1 MKWSPLKQLYS
12 MPNNT
17 IQKIDEALATL
28 STEKS
33 IEAGLSLASFLLQHM
48 STAGIKSTDP
58 NSADFILL
66 TALKLPNAER
76 YDHWFQAHPKF
87 KSDRACFALNDIK
100 QGPIEA
106 KLYALKTKKK
116 LYISGAAHFTPNFE
130 DALFTRQDPNA
141 KVGID
146 FFLPPSN
153 DSLLV
158 VVSNNKSLRVVEL
171 KDRLTNT
178 QKDIFAKWSNV
189 ASLEREQLH
198 LTIWDSFKLKSIN
211 EAFYKGIANS
221 FKDLVSHL
229 EANGKSSNEARHFAN
244 RLHGRLLFCW
254 FLDKKGFINRDSNY
268 FDTTHTDAT
277 QYYKDKL
284 ELLFFDT
291 LNTSQNERE
300 RSHPDQKTPYLNGG
314 LFEAQPDDWRGS
326 NVPFPQGFF
335 VRLYEHFDEFN
346 FTTDESTPDYEQIA
360 IDPEMLGKIFEN
372 LLAEINED
380 TGEQARKAKG
390 AFYTPREIVAYM
402 CRESVREYLYTAI
415 KAGDKAKIAIDKLLD
430 TSDSDWAKS
439 GTNSRRDTGEAALRE
454 KIIESL
460 DEMKVLDPACGSG
473 AFPIGM
479 LHLLVQ
485 LYERLDGRFDAY
497 KTKLGIMERNIYGVD
512 IEPLAIEIARLRSFL
527 ALVVDQEYIEKKANG
542 GIDTLPNLEFKFVC
556 ANTLIPLTRQ
566 SSLGDSGKY
575 ESLLEIKREY
585 FKATPK
591 QREKLETKY
600 NTLRQQGTMFDS
612 RLNDQLQTYD
622 PFNNDHP
629 ASFYDQHLMHDIT
642 DAFSLV
648 IGNPPYVQLQKN
660 KGTLANLYQ
669 PVNYQT
675 FVRTGDLYALFYE
688 HGLELTK
695 KDTGLLCF
703 ITSNKWMRA
712 GYGESLRSYLTS
724 KDPVLLIDFGGFKV
738 FESASVDTNILL
750 ARNDSFGGSM
760 RACHMKNDF
769 VRGGSVT
776 EYVKANS
783 SHVTTLTNGPWFIGN
798 DAERSLNTK
807 LKSIGTPLKDWDVK
821 IYRGILTGLNEA
833 FIINTATK
841 DKLIAEDSKS
851 AEIIKPILRGKD
863 IKRYGY
869 DWCDTWLI
877 MTGYDLDVQKL
888 YPAIFKYLKDV
899 GDQIESGKLKVKGKG
914 LYKRDDQGKNWW
926 NLRACDY
933 YPELE
938 KEKLAWPE
946 TMRVHRNGNP
956 NFPRFITLPKD
967 KFCDK
972 TLFFV
977 PTTNTKF
984 LTGVLN
990 SKIGWYLADKFADK
1004 LDSGGYMMQKA
1015 YVEKF
1020 PIVKPT
1026 KKITHY
1032 VSEIEDAVD
1041 KIISQRKLSL
1051 TADVS
1056 DLEKKINQLVYQL
1069 YDLTPNEIALIEG
1082 VN

>member
-1 MKWSPLKQLYS
+1 

-28 STEKS
+28 ATEKS
-33 IEAGLSLASFLLQHM
+33 IEAGLSLASFLLRHM
-48 STAGIKSTDP
+48 STAGIKSTDS

-229 EANGKSSNEARHFAN
+229 EGAGKSSNEARHFAN

-254 FLDKKGFINRDSNY
+254 FLDKKGFINREVNY

-291 LNTSQNERE
+291 LNTPQNERE

-335 VRLYEHFDEFN
+335 VRLYEHFGEFN

-390 AFYTPREIVAYM
+390 AFYTPREIVVYM
-402 CRESVREYLYTAI
+402 CRESVREYLYTAT

-439 GTNSRRDTGEAALRE
+439 GTNSRRDTGEATLRE
-454 KIIESL
+454 KIIEAL

-527 ALVVDQEYIEKKANG
+527 ALVVDQEYVEKKPNG

-575 ESLLEIKREY
+575 ETLLEIKKEY
-585 FKATPK
+585 FKADPK
-591 QREKLETKY
+591 KREKLETKY
-600 NTLRQQGTMFDS
+600 STLRKQGTMFDS
-612 RLNDQLQTYD
+612 RLNEQLQTYD

-629 ASFYDQHLMHDIT
+629 AGFYDRHLMHDISS
-642 DAFSLV
+642 AFSVVL
-648 IGNPPYVQLQKN
+648 GNPPYVQLSSKKITPEEKKLLLALYGSSMGRLNTFGFFTKMGIGMLEKN
-660 KGTLANLYQ
+660 GI
-669 PVNYQT
+669 QT
-675 FVRTGDLYALFYE
+675 FIIPNTILTQEYYE
-688 HGLELTK
+688 ELRRFLIEETQITQIVDIK
-695 KDTGLLCF
+695 TLPFESAVVENVILINKNCQPLNPVIVVEYDGKCF
-703 ITSNKWMRA
+703 IKAKSISQ
-712 GYGESLRSYLTS
+712 ESFKEEVNFNFNIRQSEKKLINLTS
-724 KDPVLLIDFGGFKV
+724 KIKGDHKKLKDIF
-738 FESASVDTNILL
+738 NINQAIALKGS
-750 ARNDSFGGSM
+750 RNKWVTKDGNDSKYKKVLVGGRNINKYTLNWTGEYLNYTPEAIHSS
-760 RACHMKNDF
+760 KNPEIFEADEKIF
-769 VRGGSVT
+769 FRRVSRNLIATIDTEHYYALHTIVVITPKSKGS
-776 EYVKANS
+776 NNQ
-783 SHVTTLTNGPWFIGN
+783 L
-798 DAERSLNTK
+798 
-807 LKSIGTPLKDWDVK
+807 PLKYVL
-821 IYRGILTGLNEA
+821 GIFNSKLFNFYYNQLFA
-833 FIINTATK
+833 STK
-841 DKLIAEDSKS
+841 TVFSEIGAKKIAEM
-851 AEIIKPILRGKD
+851 PIATSSD
-863 IKRYGY
+863 
-869 DWCDTWLI
+869 
-877 MTGYDLDVQKL
+877 DLMHSVQK
-888 YPAIFKYLKDV
+888 AVENALKA
-899 GDQIESGKLKVKGKG
+899 GQ
-914 LYKRDDQGKNWW
+914 
-926 NLRACDY
+926 
-933 YPELE
+933 
-938 KEKLAWPE
+938 
-946 TMRVHRNGNP
+946 
-956 NFPRFITLPKD
+956 
-967 KFCDK
+967 
-972 TLFFV
+972 
-977 PTTNTKF
+977 
-984 LTGVLN
+984 
-990 SKIGWYLADKFADK
+990 
-1004 LDSGGYMMQKA
+1004 SGGK
-1015 YVEKF
+1015 
-1020 PIVKPT
+1020 T
-1026 KKITHY
+1026 KVY
-1032 VSEIEDAVD
+1032 EDEID
-1041 KIISQRKLSL
+1041 S
-1051 TADVS
+1051 
-1056 DLEKKINQLVYQL
+1056 LVYKI
-1069 YDLTPNEIALIEG
+1069 YDLTPDEIALIEG
-1082 VN
+1082 

>member
-1 MKWSPLKQLYS
+1 MQ
-12 MPNNT
+12 NNT
-17 IQKIDEALATL
+17 IQKIDEALAIL
-28 STEKS
+28 ATEKS
-33 IEAGLSLASFLLQHM
+33 IGAGLSLASFLLQHM
-48 STAGIKSTDP
+48 STTGIKSTDS

-116 LYISGAAHFTPNFE
+116 LYVSGATHFTPNFE

-146 FFLPPSN
+146 FFLPPTN

-178 QKDIFAKWSNV
+178 QKDIFAKWSNA

-229 EANGKSSNEARHFAN
+229 ETNGKSSNEARHFAN

-254 FLDKKGFINRDSNY
+254 FLDKKGFINRDANY
-268 FDTTHTDAT
+268 FDSTHTDAT
-277 QYYKDKL
+277 QYYKDNL

-291 LNTSQNERE
+291 LNTPQSERE
-300 RSHPDQKTPYLNGG
+300 RSHLDQKTPYLNGG

-335 VRLYEHFDEFN
+335 VRLYEHFGEFN

-402 CRESVREYLYTAI
+402 CRESVREYLYTAT
-415 KAGDKAKIAIDKLLD
+415 KAGERAKIAIDKLLD

-439 GTNSRRDTGEAALRE
+439 GTNSRRDTGEASLRE
-454 KIIESL
+454 KIIEAL

-527 ALVVDQEYIEKKANG
+527 ALVVDQEYIEKKSNG

-556 ANTLIPLTRQ
+556 ANTLIPLTLQ
-566 SSLGDSGKY
+566 GSLSDSGKY
-575 ESLLEIKREY
+575 ETLLEIKKEY
-585 FKATPK
+585 FKADPK
-591 QREKLETKY
+591 KRDKLEQKY
-600 NTLRQQGTMFDS
+600 SALRLQATMFDS
-612 RLNDQLQTYD
+612 KLNGQLQTYD

-629 ASFYDQHLMHDIT
+629 AGFYDQHLMHDIT
-642 DAFSLV
+642 EVFSIV
-648 IGNPPYVQLQKN
+648 IGNPPYFSTEKV
-660 KGTLANLYQ
+660 KGDIKEQYKIVYDEVHKSRVDIYAYFYKRGLDLLK
-669 PVNYQT
+669 PG
-675 FVRTGDLYALFYE
+675 TGILVY
-688 HGLELTK
+688 
-695 KDTGLLCF
+695 

-712 GYGESLRSYLTS
+712 RYGEKLRAYFAS

-738 FESASVDTNILL
+738 FDSATVDTNILL
-750 ARNDSFGGSM
+750 IRNSSFSGSM
-760 RACHMKNDF
+760 QACHMKNDF
-769 VRGGSVT
+769 VRGTSVSD
-776 EYVKANS
+776 YVSAR
-783 SHVTTLTNGPWFIGN
+783 TTQTTVLNDSPWFIGSS
-798 DAERSLNTK
+798 AEQD
-807 LKSIGTPLKDWDVK
+807 LKSKIECAGKPLKQLGVK
-821 IYRGILTGLNEA
+821 INFGIKTGLNEA
-833 FIINTATK
+833 FVIDQTVRDAILRSDPN
-841 DKLIAEDSKS
+841 SN
-851 AEIIKPILRGKD
+851 EIIKPLVRGRD
-863 IKRYGY
+863 IKRYAVEY
-869 DWCDTWLI
+869 KDLYLI
-877 MTGYDLDVQKL
+877 LVGFGDSKNLEKKYPGVYRHLLQFELKL
-888 YPAIFKYLKDV
+888 KARGQCK
-899 GDQIESGKLKVKGKG
+899 GTRSGKSVS
-914 LYKRDDQGKNWW
+914 RDYVGQHHWLELDN
-926 NLRACDY
+926 NPSHDY
-933 YPELE
+933 FSLFDD
-938 KEKLAWPE
+938 E
-946 TMRVHRNGNP
+946 TIGWQEIARTP
-956 NFPRFITLPKD
+956 S
-967 KFCDK
+967 
-972 TLFFV
+972 FV
-977 PTTNTKF
+977 PIKA
-984 LTGVLN
+984 GVCTLAANYFMVGLNRAQLGILN
-990 SKIGWYLADKFADK
+990 SKLSHWYFNSSFQTIGNGGLRYKPQYLNVFPMGHTD
-1004 LDSGGYMMQKA
+1004 
-1015 YVEKF
+1015 EK
-1020 PIVKPT
+1020 T
-1026 KKITHY
+1026 
-1032 VSEIEDAVD
+1032 SEELSQLVN
-1041 KIISQRKLSL
+1041 KIINVKL
-1051 TADVS
+1051 TNKDS
-1056 DLEKKINQLVYQL
+1056 DTRHLETEIDQLVYKL
-1069 YDLTPNEIALIEG
+1069 YDLTPEEIALIEG
-1082 VN
+1082 SA

>member
-1 MKWSPLKQLYS
+1 

-28 STEKS
+28 ATEKS
-33 IEAGLSLASFLLQHM
+33 IEAGLSLASYLLQHM

-100 QGPIEA
+100 QGPLEA

-146 FFLPPSN
+146 FFLPPAN

-229 EANGKSSNEARHFAN
+229 EVNGKSSNEARYFAN

-254 FLDKKGFINRDSNY
+254 FLDKKGFINREVNY
-268 FDTTHTDAT
+268 FDTTHTNVT

-291 LNTSQNERE
+291 LNTPQNERE

-335 VRLYEHFDEFN
+335 VRLYEHFGEFN

-390 AFYTPREIVAYM
+390 AFYTPRDIVAYM
-402 CRESVREYLYTAI
+402 CRESVREYLYTAT
-415 KAGDKAKIAIDKLLD
+415 KAGEKAKVAIDKLLD

-439 GTNSRRDTGEAALRE
+439 GTNSRRDTGEVALRE
-454 KIIESL
+454 NIITAL
-460 DEMKVLDPACGSG
+460 NMMKVLDPACGSG

-485 LYERLDGRFDAY
+485 LYERLDSRFDPY
-497 KTKLGIMERNIYGVD
+497 RTKLGIMQQNIYGVD
-512 IEPLAIEIARLRSFL
+512 IEPLAIDIARLRSFL
-527 ALVVDQEYIEKKANG
+527 ALVVDQEYVEKKPNG

-575 ESLLEIKREY
+575 ESLLEIKQDY
-585 FKATPK
+585 FRANPK

-600 NTLRQQGTMFDS
+600 STLRRQGTMFDS
-612 RLNDQLQTYD
+612 TLNEQLQTYD
-622 PFNNDHP
+622 PFNNERP
-629 ASFYDQHLMHDIT
+629 ASFYDQNLMHDIT
-642 DAFSLV
+642 DAFDVV
-648 IGNPPYVQLQKN
+648 IGNPPYVRQEKIKYKDLLSDHYEVFN
-660 KGTLANLYQ
+660 RVA
-669 PVNYQT
+669 
-675 FVRTGDLYALFYE
+675 DLYTYFYE
-688 HGLELTK
+688 RGLKLI
-695 KDTGLLCF
+695 KDEAVLSY
-703 ITSNKWMRA
+703 ITSNKFFRA
-712 GYGESLRSYLTS
+712 RYGVSLRTYLKLHTS
-724 KDPVLLIDFGGFKV
+724 I
-738 FESASVDTNILL
+738 
-750 ARNDSFGGSM
+750 
-760 RACHMKNDF
+760 
-769 VRGGSVT
+769 
-776 EYVKANS
+776 
-783 SHVTTLTNGPWFIGN
+783 
-798 DAERSLNTK
+798 
-807 LKSIGTPLKDWDVK
+807 KSIVNFGDKHVFDAITNTVVFTATKSSINDVVFKYSDSITQTIGEFEQSKLNNTEWTVGSSSVMDLKAKIESKGLPLKDWEIK
-821 IYRGILTGLNEA
+821 MNYGIKTGLNNA
-833 FIINTATK
+833 FMIDEETRAKIVSTDRSSDQLLKPIIRGRDISRYAYTPSNLYLISTFPALNIDINKFKGIKKHLEEFGK
-841 DKLIAEDSKS
+841 DKLVQEGIEYKDGSKS
-851 AEIIKPILRGKD
+851 RKKTGNEWFETQDQIGYYKEFKEEKIIWIELTDKNKFAYSNKEDYILAGAFM
-863 IKRYGY
+863 
-869 DWCDTWLI
+869 
-877 MTGYDLDVQKL
+877 MTGKNL
-888 YPAIFKYLKDV
+888 KYLL
-899 GDQIESGKLKVKGKG
+899 S
-914 LYKRDDQGKNWW
+914 
-926 NLRACDY
+926 
-933 YPELE
+933 
-938 KEKLAWPE
+938 
-946 TMRVHRNGNP
+946 
-956 NFPRFITLPKD
+956 F
-967 KFCDK
+967 
-972 TLFFV
+972 
-977 PTTNTKF
+977 
-984 LTGVLN
+984 LN
-990 SKIGWYLADKFADK
+990 SKLCLFYFNLIANSSGMDTTQWKKFALEKIPVPK
-1004 LDSGGYMMQKA
+1004 LSI
-1015 YVEKF
+1015 EKQTPF
-1020 PIVKPT
+1020 
-1026 KKITHY
+1026 
-1032 VSEIEDAVD
+1032 IELVD
-1041 KIISQRKLSL
+1041 KIIATKTNDPKRDTLSLEAEIDQLFYTLYEL
-1051 TADVS
+1051 TADEV
-1056 DLEKKINQLVYQL
+1056 
-1069 YDLTPNEIALIEG
+1069 ALIEHG
-1082 VN
+1082 

>member
-1 MKWSPLKQLYS
+1 

-17 IQKIDEALATL
+17 IQKIDDALATL
-28 STEKS
+28 ATEKS

-48 STAGIKSTDP
+48 STAGIKSTDS

-100 QGPIEA
+100 QDPIEA

-146 FFLPPSN
+146 FFLPPTN

-254 FLDKKGFINRDSNY
+254 FLDKKGFINREVNY

-291 LNTSQNERE
+291 LNTPQNERE

-326 NVPFPQGFF
+326 NIPFPQGFF

-402 CRESVREYLYTAI
+402 CRESVREYLYTAT

-439 GTNSRRDTGEAALRE
+439 GTNSRRDTGEAVLRE
-454 KIIESL
+454 KIIEAL

-527 ALVVDQEYIEKKANG
+527 ALVVDQEYVEKKPNG

-556 ANTLIPLTRQ
+556 ANTLTPLTRQ

-575 ESLLEIKREY
+575 ETLLEIKKEY
-585 FKATPK
+585 FRADPK
-591 QREKLETKY
+591 KREKLETKY
-600 NTLRQQGTMFDS
+600 SVLRQQGTMFDS
-612 RLNDQLQTYD
+612 RLNEQLQTYD

-629 ASFYDQHLMHDIT
+629 AVFYDQHLMHDIT
-642 DAFSLV
+642 DAFSIS

-660 KGTLANLYQ
+660 KGALANMYEH
-669 PVNYQT
+669 VDYAT
-675 FVRTGDLYALFYE
+675 FARTGDLYSLFYE
-688 HGLELTK
+688 RGLELTQ
-695 KDTGLLCF
+695 KDTGILCY

-712 GYGESLRSYLTS
+712 GYGEKLRSYFAS

-738 FESASVDTNILL
+738 FESATVDTNIMLI
-750 ARNDSFGGSM
+750 RNGKFSGSM
-760 RACHMKNDF
+760 KTCHMKNDF
-769 VRGGSVT
+769 MRGSTVAG
-776 EYVKANS
+776 YANNNLTYTS
-783 SHVTTLTNGPWFIGN
+783 SLTSGPWFIGSS
-798 DAERSLNTK
+798 AERLLKEKIESL
-807 LKSIGTPLKDWDVK
+807 GTHLKDWKVQ
-821 IYRGILTGLNEA
+821 INYGIKTGLNEA
-833 FIINTATK
+833 FILDEVTK
-841 DKLIAEDSKS
+841 DKLIAEDVNS
-851 AEIIKPILRGKD
+851 ADLIKQIIRGKD
-863 IKRYGY
+863 IK
-869 DWCDTWLI
+869 
-877 MTGYDLDVQKL
+877 
-888 YPAIFKYLKDV
+888 KYHYTLP
-899 GDQIESGKLKVKGKG
+899 G
-914 LYKRDDQGKNWW
+914 LYVIATFPAKKN
-926 NLRACDY
+926 
-933 YPELE
+933 
-938 KEKLAWPE
+938 
-946 TMRVHRNGNP
+946 
-956 NFPRFITLPKD
+956 
-967 KFCDK
+967 
-972 TLFFV
+972 
-977 PTTNTKF
+977 
-984 LTGVLN
+984 
-990 SKIGWYLADKFADK
+990 
-1004 LDSGGYMMQKA
+1004 
-1015 YVEKF
+1015 
-1020 PIVKPT
+1020 
-1026 KKITHY
+1026 
-1032 VSEIEDAVD
+1032 
-1041 KIISQRKLSL
+1041 
-1051 TADVS
+1051 
-1056 DLEKKINQLVYQL
+1056 
-1069 YDLTPNEIALIEG
+1069 
-1082 VN
+1082 